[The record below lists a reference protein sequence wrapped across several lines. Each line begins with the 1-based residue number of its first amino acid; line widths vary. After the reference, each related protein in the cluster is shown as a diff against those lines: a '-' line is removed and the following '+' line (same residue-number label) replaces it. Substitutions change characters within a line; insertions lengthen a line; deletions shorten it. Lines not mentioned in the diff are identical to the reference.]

1 MSKQARWLGLTGKEL
16 DISQGFQRR
25 KNCDAQRQSG
35 GEKPNANGSPARRV
49 RTSVRV
55 IFAQIERT
63 NDKRRTNWLGAMG
76 AVAKEDERGEKRLL
90 SLPARLI
97 APLIFH
103 GMTSDELRSVGPASH
118 LVDSPSSW
126 LPS

>member
-1 MSKQARWLGLTGKEL
+1 MLKGRAAAKSQTRTDLRREEYGKAV
-16 DISQGFQRR
+16 
-25 KNCDAQRQSG
+25 NCLW
-35 GEKPNANGSPARRV
+35 PNS
-49 RTSVRV
+49 TSVRV